1 MSIYDIDGTCTSVTD
16 YDVLIDSEYYN
27 RDYDEIGWED
37 PIDNEV
43 NNTQTDILFE

>member
-27 RDYDEIGWED
+27 HDYDEIGWED
-37 PIDNEV
+37 PIDNEI
-43 NNTQTDILFE
+43 NTQTDILFE